1 MKSEK
6 EIIHEYA
13 TELKMPV
20 FKNEL
25 EYILSQAAAENW
37 NHLRFLTEL
46 LEKEC
51 TRRREYRRKSRIK
64 TAGFPQM
71 KYLHELIT
79 EDLPKEAQLVLP
91 ELEHLPL

>member
-25 EYILSQAAAENW
+25 EYILPEFGIS
-37 NHLRFLTEL
+37 
-46 LEKEC
+46 LE
-51 TRRREYRRKSRIK
+51 
-64 TAGFPQM
+64 
-71 KYLHELIT
+71 
-79 EDLPKEAQLVLP
+79 
-91 ELEHLPL
+91 

>member
-20 FKNEL
+20 FKDEL

-51 TRRREYRRKSRIK
+51 TRRRECGRRKSRIRVRIYL
-64 TAGFPQM
+64 QM
-71 KYLHELIT
+71 KCVRQT
-79 EDLPKEAQLVLP
+79 NCGRFA
-91 ELEHLPL
+91 